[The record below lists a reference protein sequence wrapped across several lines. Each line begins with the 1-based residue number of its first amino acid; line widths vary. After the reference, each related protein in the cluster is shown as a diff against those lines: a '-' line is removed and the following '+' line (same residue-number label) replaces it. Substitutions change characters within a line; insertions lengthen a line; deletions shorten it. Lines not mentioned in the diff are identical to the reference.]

1 MVKALSAIRPL
12 WGDFTGA
19 GDHARPGNAQ
29 TGLDSAYYDGQS
41 LLVACALQDVVRGE
55 PYAPT
60 AAELQAMEPIDVE
73 TLDPAE
79 DGAACAVRGYAFPL
93 PVAAQDLDALCL
105 DIAPYRGV
113 S

>member
-1 MVKALSAIRPL
+1 
-12 WGDFTGA
+12 
-19 GDHARPGNAQ
+19 
-29 TGLDSAYYDGQS
+29 
-41 LLVACALQDVVRGE
+41 
-55 PYAPT
+55 
-60 AAELQAMEPIDVE
+60 MEPIDVE

-93 PVAAQDLDALCL
+93 PEAAQDLDALCL

>member
-1 MVKALSAIRPL
+1 MPGRATHRRALTAPIT
-12 WGDFTGA
+12 TGSRFWSP
-19 GDHARPGNAQ
+19 ARCK
-29 TGLDSAYYDGQS
+29 T
-41 LLVACALQDVVRGE
+41 
-55 PYAPT
+55 
-60 AAELQAMEPIDVE
+60 MEPIDVE

-93 PVAAQDLDALCL
+93 PEAAQDLDALCL